1 MSSARKMILGSAKGC
16 RPMLRMSLPW
26 FLEVVSAIDAIPST
40 MFQGNPARPSPYVF
54 HNAKGQLEALF
65 NQSIYAT
72 YLRASREQ
80 AGKLYAAIDV
90 MLKLVDDPS
99 STITDFDIWSV
110 SHERDQFKTIFL
122 ADISLLPSFLVA
134 GKESYETNTLI
145 DDGTKLFPSTLSK
158 EVPEAVP
165 DANEVGKALAFELAT
180 ACGFHIFRVTE
191 AVLKRYWDYVSSSA
205 ARPSLE
211 TLGSFAIEMEKRN
224 FGDKKVTE
232 SIKQMARLHRNPL
245 IHPEV
250 ILSVEEAIDTM
261 GIARSVIGAM
271 LRVLPDA
278 PITTSSAVTVA
289 SATP

>member
-1 MSSARKMILGSAKGC
+1 MSSARILIRVGAKG
-16 RPMLRMSLPW
+16 RPPMLRMSLPW
-26 FLEVVSAIDAIPST
+26 FLDVVSAIDAIPNT
-40 MFQGNPARPSPYVF
+40 MFQGNPPRPAPYVF

-65 NQSIYAT
+65 NQSIYAA

-90 MLKLVDDPS
+90 MLKLVDDPG
-99 STITDFDIWSV
+99 STIGDFDIWEV

-158 EVPEAVP
+158 KVPEAVP
-165 DANEVGKALAFELAT
+165 DAYQVGKALAFELAT

-191 AVLKRYWDYVSSSA
+191 AVLKRYWDYVSSA
-205 ARPSLE
+205 APRPSLE
-211 TLGSFAIEMEKRN
+211 TLGSYAAEMEKRN
-224 FGDKKVTE
+224 FGDKKVIE
-232 SIKQMARLHRNPL
+232 SIKQMTRLHRNPL

-250 ILSVEEAIDTM
+250 ILSVEEAIETM
-261 GIARSVIGAM
+261 GMARSVVGAM

-278 PITTSSAVTVA
+278 PITTSSAVAVA
-289 SATP
+289 SAAP